1 MMTPIVQVL
10 KVQTARCLSPSVFVC
25 FYRAAAVVGV
35 CVCVLHGVT
44 PAAVSSV
51 HGGRGDTG
59 GRDGTTLGK
68 HTSAYTTFII
78 KAPFLISFFLIKC
91 KLALKRIIASHDIHC
106 MKSLN
111 SFILKTKQDGQIQVC
126 GGQGSEVLTWD

>member
-25 FYRAAAVVGV
+25 FYRAAAAVVCV
-35 CVCVLHGVT
+35 CMCVCVLHGVT

-59 GRDGTTLGK
+59 GRDWTTLEN
-68 HTSAYTTFII
+68 TLPRTQ
-78 KAPFLISFFLIKC
+78 P
-91 KLALKRIIASHDIHC
+91 
-106 MKSLN
+106 
-111 SFILKTKQDGQIQVC
+111 
-126 GGQGSEVLTWD
+126 SE